1 MHPRAAGIPKAQP
14 RDKILVDEA
23 PVASDLG
30 AGHDPPPDMG
40 SQRVR
45 MDAQPGGGL
54 FQRQQPGVRHRA

>member
-1 MHPRAAGIPKAQP
+1 MHPRALRIPKAQP

-30 AGHDPPPDMG
+30 AGHDPPPDVG

-54 FQRQQPGVRHRA
+54 L